1 MSMICSLLLHEYEI
15 HRHYHA
21 HEGGEVVPVQG
32 FASEACY
39 GVDGEDHE
47 GYDLLYNLQ
56 LEQGERTSVA
66 SETIVVG
73 RNHEAVFHQCQT
85 PRYEYD
91 DVQRCV
97 AVQDVHILQLQVSV
111 PCKGHEYVGHDKEE
125 NG

>member
-1 MSMICSLLLHEYEI
+1 M
-15 HRHYHA
+15 
-21 HEGGEVVPVQG
+21 QG

-66 SETIVVG
+66 TETIVVG

-91 DVQRCV
+91 DIQRCV

-125 NG
+125 NR

>member
-15 HRHYHA
+15 HRHYHT

-39 GVDGEDHE
+39 GVNGEDHE

-56 LEQGERTSVA
+56 LEQGEWTSVA
-66 SETIVVG
+66 TETIVVG

-85 PRYEYD
+85 P
-91 DVQRCV
+91 
-97 AVQDVHILQLQVSV
+97 
-111 PCKGHEYVGHDKEE
+111 
-125 NG
+125 